1 MKRKVKFQVG
11 GEVEGPPPRN
21 QQLRDAMDEARRTEQ
36 GRQRAMSQDAVRQF
50 NQMPEVQSA
59 NERTTRN
66 RTRIGLAERAYQREL
81 ARQAAIREQAVS
93 RAASQAEVARFNDRM
108 NRAVPVTP
116 DQARALGAE
125 PPPRPANPRP
135 FVAARDRV
143 LTPPPTTGAAR
154 GRVGTGLAGVANTAM
169 ALGPVLEEG
178 LRERATRTMDERA
191 RTSRL
196 DGMRR
201 SLPAG
206 PDAEVERL
214 MRDMP
219 AGPDIEAERAAS
231 RPARAAPP
239 QRRSAPMARREMT
252 ADQLNEMVLQ
262 RLGREPFETVPETPE
277 ATGPEAAVARERIR
291 QRMAGGMPN
300 DPDFEPLVAR
310 PALRESVRAAANRM
324 PRDLEMEARMAQPY
338 KKGGMVKPKAPVKKA
353 AGGMIAPKVAAP
365 MGRGKGRPAATAVK
379 PFGTRAMAKA
389 AGPKKPVAM
398 PAFKKGGTV
407 KKAKGGMIGRGC
419 K

>member
-1 MKRKVKFQVG
+1 V
-11 GEVEGPPPRN
+11 PPGTGVAMPDPGTPAGSSLTSPSNVPMVRPRAN
-21 QQLRDAMDEARRTEQ
+21 FDDIMRR
-36 GRQRAMSQDAVRQF
+36 GMADMQRPGM
-50 NQMPEVQSA
+50 
-59 NERTTRN
+59 
-66 RTRIGLAERAYQREL
+66 
-81 ARQAAIREQAVS
+81 
-93 RAASQAEVARFNDRM
+93 
-108 NRAVPVTP
+108 
-116 DQARALGAE
+116 
-125 PPPRPANPRP
+125 
-135 FVAARDRV
+135 
-143 LTPPPTTGAAR
+143 R
-154 GRVGTGLAGVANTAM
+154 GRGAGPAAAAGAAM
-169 ALGPVLEEG
+169 ALGPTIEEG

-219 AGPDIEAERAAS
+219 AGPNAEAERAAR
-231 RPARAAPP
+231 RPARAAPMP

-262 RLGREPFETVPETPE
+262 RLGREPFETVPATPE
-277 ATGPEAAVARERIR
+277 ATVARERIG
-291 QRMAGGMPN
+291 QRMA
-300 DPDFEPLVAR
+300 EPF
-310 PALRESVRAAANRM
+310 
-324 PRDLEMEARMAQPY
+324 
-338 KKGGMVKPKAPVKKA
+338 KKGGMIKPKAPVKKA

-365 MGRGKGRPAATAVK
+365 AGRGKGRPAATAVK

-398 PAFKKGGTV
+398 PAFKKGGPIK
-407 KKAKGGMIGRGC
+407 KKAGGMIGKGC

>member
-1 MKRKVKFQVG
+1 MADDISRYG
-11 GEVEGPPPRN
+11 ADPR
-21 QQLRDAMDEARRTEQ
+21 EESARR
-36 GRQRAMSQDAVRQF
+36 
-50 NQMPEVQSA
+50 
-59 NERTTRN
+59 
-66 RTRIGLAERAYQREL
+66 LRE
-81 ARQAAIREQAVS
+81 
-93 RAASQAEVARFNDRM
+93 
-108 NRAVPVTP
+108 
-116 DQARALGAE
+116 
-125 PPPRPANPRP
+125 
-135 FVAARDRV
+135 
-143 LTPPPTTGAAR
+143 GAAR
-154 GRVGTGLAGVANTAM
+154 RARRDMPTREQLPATSSGGRGGPPTVPPGTGVAMPDPGSPAGRSLTSPSNAPMVRPRANFDDIMRRGMADMQRPGMRGRGAGPAAAAGAAM
-169 ALGPVLEEG
+169 ALGPAIEEG

-239 QRRSAPMARREMT
+239 QQRSAPMARREMT

-291 QRMAGGMPN
+291 QRMA
-300 DPDFEPLVAR
+300 E
-310 PALRESVRAAANRM
+310 
-324 PRDLEMEARMAQPY
+324 PY
-338 KKGGMVKPKAPVKKA
+338 KKGGVVKPKAPVKKA
-353 AGGMIAPKVAAP
+353 AGGMIKPKVAAP
-365 MGRGKGRPAATAVK
+365 AGRGKGRPPATAVK

-407 KKAKGGMIGRGC
+407 KKAKGGMIGKGC